1 MLKNFKNIMELNSGI
16 IIALPNVHTK
26 VLLEPAADKQ
36 TQVDGIQS

>member
-1 MLKNFKNIMELNSGI
+1 MELKSGI

-26 VLLEPAADKQ
+26 VLLEPTGDKK